1 MIRLT
6 GYPELTL
13 GTNYR
18 RFLAAFAEKGH
29 DNARAVLRGLDAMD
43 SGVSSSFEL
52 TYTGTEE
59 WQGRTLQLRINRLH
73 LSGRSLA
80 TVSRQDITDTI
91 EVRRLREQVSS
102 SVLEGQAEE
111 RRRFAREL
119 HDSTGQLLT
128 GIGLLLAELEA
139 HSPGTDTD
147 GIVHELRDLVREAQ
161 QEIRSISYLAHPPA
175 LGSMGLVQ
183 ATKSLVEGFGRRA
196 GLRASFELLGLAA
209 PLEQAADAALYRVV
223 QEGLANVHRH
233 SKASSVRVALI
244 FRRFGAHVLIA
255 DDGVGAARE
264 RFTGTE
270 GVGLSSMNS
279 RLNDIGGRMSV
290 WRLNPGTAVVA
301 SVPLPSPKRSA

>member
-1 MIRLT
+1 
-6 GYPELTL
+6 
-13 GTNYR
+13 
-18 RFLAAFAEKGH
+18 
-29 DNARAVLRGLDAMD
+29 
-43 SGVSSSFEL
+43 
-52 TYTGTEE
+52 
-59 WQGRTLQLRINRLH
+59 
-73 LSGRSLA
+73 
-80 TVSRQDITDTI
+80 
-91 EVRRLREQVSS
+91 
-102 SVLEGQAEE
+102 
-111 RRRFAREL
+111 
-119 HDSTGQLLT
+119 
-128 GIGLLLAELEA
+128 
-139 HSPGTDTD
+139 
-147 GIVHELRDLVREAQ
+147 
-161 QEIRSISYLAHPPA
+161 
-175 LGSMGLVQ
+175 MGLVQ

-209 PLEQAADAALYRVV
+209 PLEQAADAALYRIV

-244 FRRFGAHVLIA
+244 FRRFAAHVLIA